1 MRKEVERLEA
11 DRRVA
16 EESAE
21 KHAAD
26 AEATEA
32 LYKVSV
38 VYLSCRLLQAT

>member
-1 MRKEVERLEA
+1 MNKEIDRLEA
-11 DRRVA
+11 ERRVA

-32 LYKVSV
+32 LYKASIETEVIRDSN
-38 VYLSCRLLQAT
+38 